1 MKKEILNALK
11 ERISRQNWESW
22 FLDFDIKKIENNHV
36 VFEVGNIF
44 IKDRLEQKFGKTIS
58 KVLRDFFGKEYS
70 YEFTYREIK
79 TNDSRDKQEGPLVK
93 KKPLLITPLNP
104 RYTFQNL
111 IVGEFNRF
119 AYNAFLEASKN
130 PGYYNPIFLYSGVG
144 LGKTH
149 LAQALGNYV
158 LETDPDMKVAYLT
171 SEEFMNEMIISIKKG
186 TTEEF
191 REKYRKKADILII
204 DDIQFLIGKKAAQ
217 IELFHTFNAIH
228 EAGKQIIICSDRTP
242 NELKDFHSRMIS
254 RFQMGLVVKIEKPS
268 KFDLFKI
275 GKKILELKE
284 AELDDKIIEYLVQ
297 VYDTPRVLHGALL
310 KLIAYKNL
318 FGEMNLSIAQSL
330 IPNYRT
336 DSKTLTEN
344 IIVILSEIFECSP
357 EEMLSSKR
365 TKNVSFARKIG
376 MYYLSKYLGLST
388 REIGKIFNKSHSSV
402 VQNLKQIENSIKDN
416 NLAIKN
422 YLKDLDKKTKRFA
435 EGKSV

>member
-284 AELDDKIIEYLVQ
+284 AKLDDKIIEYLVQ

>member
-1 MKKEILNALK
+1 
-11 ERISRQNWESW
+11 
-22 FLDFDIKKIENNHV
+22 
-36 VFEVGNIF
+36 
-44 IKDRLEQKFGKTIS
+44 
-58 KVLRDFFGKEYS
+58 
-70 YEFTYREIK
+70 
-79 TNDSRDKQEGPLVK
+79 
-93 KKPLLITPLNP
+93 
-104 RYTFQNL
+104 
-111 IVGEFNRF
+111 
-119 AYNAFLEASKN
+119 LEASKN

-149 LAQALGNYV
+149 LAQALGNYI
-158 LETDPDMKVAYLT
+158 LENDPDMKVAYLT

-254 RFQMGLVVKIEKPS
+254 RFEMGLVVKIDKPS
-268 KFDLFKI
+268 KHDLFKI
-275 GKKILELKE
+275 GKKILELKDV
-284 AELDDKIIEYLVQ
+284 ELEDKIIEYLVQ
-297 VYDTPRVLHGALL
+297 VYDTPRVLHGAIL

-318 FGEMNLSIAQSL
+318 FGEINLSIAQSL
-330 IPNYRT
+330 IPNYKT
-336 DSKTLTEN
+336 DSKTVTEN
-344 IIVILSEIFECSP
+344 IIMILSEIFECTP

-402 VQNLKQIENSIKDN
+402 VQNLKQIENSLKEN
-416 NLAIKN
+416 NLVIEN
-422 YLKDLDKKTKRFA
+422 YLKELDKKSKKFA

>member
-58 KVLRDFFGKEYS
+58 KVLRDFFGKGYS

-79 TNDSRDKQEGPLVK
+79 TCDSRDKQEGPLVK

-275 GKKILELKE
+275 GKKILELKK

-318 FGEMNLSIAQSL
+318 FGDMNLSIAQSL

-344 IIVILSEIFECSP
+344 IIMILSEIFECSP